1 MNETTLDPVQWQNI
15 ADQLGLPDIDLH
27 LLRQAFAHSSYV
39 PEHQPEEIHSNERLE
54 FLGDVV
60 LDLIIAEHL
69 YTEAPDLAEGQ
80 LTQIKA
86 QVVQE
91 RTLAQVAHQ
100 LKLGEYLLLSQGEA
114 DSGGR
119 HKSKLLAD
127 AMEALIGAIYVSLGL
142 EAACQFVLDKL
153 GPLLAEGQ
161 SSDPLR
167 HDHKSH
173 LQELIQAH
181 TKQTPA
187 YIMVAANGPP
197 HDRTFIAEVR
207 FGDLVLGEGSGPSKQ
222 DAEQAAAREAL
233 SNKPRWLPILEE
245 AAE

>member
-1 MNETTLDPVQWQNI
+1 MDPVQWQNI
-15 ADQLGLPDIDLH
+15 ADRLGLPDIDLH

-39 PEHQPEEIHSNERLE
+39 REHQTEEIHSNERLE

-80 LTQIKA
+80 LTRIKA
-86 QVVQE
+86 QIVQE
-91 RTLAQVAHQ
+91 RTLAQVARQ
-100 LKLGEYLLLSQGEA
+100 LKLGEYLLLSHGEE

-119 HKSKLLAD
+119 YKSKLLAD
-127 AMEALIGAIYVSLGL
+127 ALEALIGAIYVCLGL
-142 EAACQFVLDKL
+142 EIAREFVLDNF

-161 SSDPLR
+161 SSGPLPY
-167 HDHKSH
+167 DHKSH

-187 YIMVAANGPP
+187 YITVAANGPP

-207 FGDLVLGEGSGPSKQ
+207 FGNLLLGQGSGPSKQ

-233 SNKPRWLPILEE
+233 SNKPRWLANLEE

>member
-1 MNETTLDPVQWQNI
+1 LDPVQWQNI
-15 ADQLGLPDIDLH
+15 ADRLGLPDIDLH

-39 PEHQPEEIHSNERLE
+39 REHQTEEIHSNERLE

-80 LTQIKA
+80 LTRIKA
-86 QVVQE
+86 QIVQE
-91 RTLAQVAHQ
+91 RTLAQVARQ
-100 LKLGEYLLLSQGEA
+100 LKLGEYLLLSHGEE

-119 HKSKLLAD
+119 YKSKLLAD
-127 AMEALIGAIYVSLGL
+127 ALEALIGAIYVCLGL
-142 EAACQFVLDKL
+142 EIAREFVLDNF

-161 SSDPLR
+161 SSGPLPY
-167 HDHKSH
+167 DHKSH

-187 YIMVAANGPP
+187 YITVAANGPP

-207 FGDLVLGEGSGPSKQ
+207 FGC
-222 DAEQAAAREAL
+222 
-233 SNKPRWLPILEE
+233 
-245 AAE
+245 

>member
-1 MNETTLDPVQWQNI
+1 MDPVQWQNI
-15 ADQLGLPDIDLH
+15 ADRLGLPDIDLH

-39 PEHQPEEIHSNERLE
+39 REHQTEEIHSNERLE

-80 LTQIKA
+80 LTRIKA
-86 QVVQE
+86 QIVQE
-91 RTLAQVAHQ
+91 RTLAQVARQ
-100 LKLGEYLLLSQGEA
+100 LKLGEYLLLSHGEE

-119 HKSKLLAD
+119 YKSKLLAD
-127 AMEALIGAIYVSLGL
+127 ALEALIGAIYVCLGL
-142 EAACQFVLDKL
+142 EIAREFVLDNF

-161 SSDPLR
+161 SSGPLPY
-167 HDHKSH
+167 DHKSH

-187 YIMVAANGPP
+187 YITVAANGPP

-207 FGDLVLGEGSGPSKQ
+207 FGC
-222 DAEQAAAREAL
+222 
-233 SNKPRWLPILEE
+233 
-245 AAE
+245 

>member
-1 MNETTLDPVQWQNI
+1 LDPVQWQNI
-15 ADQLGLPDIDLH
+15 ADRLGLPDIDLH

-39 PEHQPEEIHSNERLE
+39 REHQTEEIHSNERLE

-80 LTQIKA
+80 LTRIKA
-86 QVVQE
+86 QIVQE
-91 RTLAQVAHQ
+91 RTLAQVARQ
-100 LKLGEYLLLSQGEA
+100 LKLGEYLLLSHGEE

-119 HKSKLLAD
+119 YKSKLLAD
-127 AMEALIGAIYVSLGL
+127 ALEALIGAIYVCLGL
-142 EAACQFVLDKL
+142 EIAREFVLDNF

-161 SSDPLR
+161 SSGPLPY
-167 HDHKSH
+167 DHKSH

-187 YIMVAANGPP
+187 YITVAANGPP

-207 FGDLVLGEGSGPSKQ
+207 FGNLLLGQGSGPSKQ

-233 SNKPRWLPILEE
+233 SNKPRWLANLEE